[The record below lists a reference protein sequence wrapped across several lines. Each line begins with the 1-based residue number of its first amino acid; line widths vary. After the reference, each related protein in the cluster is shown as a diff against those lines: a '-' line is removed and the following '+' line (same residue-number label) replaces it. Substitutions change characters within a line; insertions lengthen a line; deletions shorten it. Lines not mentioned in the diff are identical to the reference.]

1 MVGLEGPFAF
11 GKEPMQ
17 NTTMPPVPASPVLD
31 AERLH
36 VYAVAL
42 DLNVAASALCGAVS
56 RVLRDQL
63 ERAALSVSLN
73 IAEGA
78 GRHSRRQKRYH
89 YGVARGSAAEC
100 VAVAD
105 VVRRVTPGLSGD
117 VARVRGLALRCVQM
131 LSRLETAL
139 RD

>member
-1 MVGLEGPFAF
+1 MLDTTKSP
-11 GKEPMQ
+11 
-17 NTTMPPVPASPVLD
+17 NTAPVLD

-42 DLNVAASALCGAVS
+42 ELNAAAALVLPVVS
-56 RVLRDQL
+56 RVVRDQL
-63 ERAALSVSLN
+63 ERAALSVVLN
-73 IAEGA
+73 VAEGA

-105 VVRRVTPGLSGD
+105 VLDRGALAGSLDVACVRR
-117 VARVRGLALRCVQM
+117 LAIRCVQM
-131 LSRLETAL
+131 LSRLEMAL
-139 RD
+139 GG